1 MEKKQIDPQQLAR
14 IREIYSKMPKGND
27 LFAFKLNWQMLIDYR
42 VIDSVCKPWIA
53 KKMVDYLGA
62 EEQTIIDL
70 VLRLLKAQS
79 SDSIMR
85 EKMEAILDDESADFV
100 EKLWRL
106 MVFEQMKIEA
116 GFYE

>member
-1 MEKKQIDPQQLAR
+1 
-14 IREIYSKMPKGND
+14 MPKGKD
-27 LFAFKLNWQMLIDYR
+27 LFDFALNWQIILDYR

-53 KKMVDYLGA
+53 KKMEEYLGA

-70 VLRLLKAQS
+70 VIRLLKAKCNPSQL
-79 SDSIMR
+79 R
-85 EKMEAILDDESADFV
+85 EKMEAILDEESEDFV

-116 GFYE
+116 GLYE